1 MFHLLQRRSWS
12 PRAVGWDGSGKLST
26 YILRSTV
33 TNGCRSPI
41 STEVAI
47 KRDVTTTT
55 EVRTAAARVL
65 LQEALHI
72 WRGGAA
78 LPKGDL
84 RGDHRSSGRHGDP
97 RDSPPTQRLAN
108 SSHH

>member
-1 MFHLLQRRSWS
+1 M
-12 PRAVGWDGSGKLST
+12 T
-26 YILRSTV
+26 
-33 TNGCRSPI
+33 
-41 STEVAI
+41 
-47 KRDVTTTT
+47 VTTTT

-84 RGDHRSSGRHGDP
+84 RGATTAASDGTVTPPDSSTR
-97 RDSPPTQRLAN
+97 QRLAN